1 MSTFAQTETLTANDF
16 TRPGVNPWLIAFT
29 VMLATFMEVLD
40 TSIANVALPHIAG
53 SLSAGVDEST
63 WVLTS
68 YLVSNAIVL
77 PLTGW
82 FSKLFGR
89 KSFYMGCVVIFIA
102 SSFLCGIATSL
113 PLLVFF
119 RVLQG
124 AGGGGLQPVS
134 QAILVESFPR
144 AKQGMAMAVYGMG
157 VVVAPI
163 IGPTLGGWLTDSYSW
178 RWIFFINIPVGL
190 LSIFMTSA
198 LIHDPAH
205 VARNENGQRVRID
218 YIGLGLLSVGLG
230 FLQVVLDK
238 GQRDDWFG
246 SHFIVWCTVVC
257 ATGLIGAIF
266 WELRQKDP
274 VIELHLFNDRN
285 YATATFLMFLLGV
298 VLYGSTV
305 LLPVMLQTLVGYT
318 ALLSGLVLSPGAI
331 VTLVSL
337 PMVGWLLA
345 RYQARWLVI
354 FGLTVLSAGMFQLAY
369 INLTTGFWTFVYLWM
384 VSRGGLGFLF
394 VPINVVA
401 FSFVPKQRMNSATGM
416 INLARNI
423 GGSVGISLVTTIQAR
438 LMQKHQSDLVG
449 NMTPLNPRYMAAM
462 HGLTSQLQAKGSD
475 AMGAAHQAGALLYGE
490 LQRQAAMLA
499 FIDVFW
505 ILGAV
510 CLWMIPCM
518 FLIKT
523 GHHHDGENIPA
534 H

>member
-1 MSTFAQTETLTANDF
+1 MSSLAQSEALPVTDF
-16 TRPGVNPWLIAFT
+16 SRPGINPWFIAFT

-53 SLSAGVDEST
+53 NLSAGVDEST

-82 FSKLFGR
+82 FSRLFGR
-89 KSFYMGCVVIFIA
+89 KSFYMACVLIFIV
-102 SSFLCGIATSL
+102 SSFLCGVATSL
-113 PLLVFF
+113 PMLVLF

-163 IGPTLGGWLTDSYSW
+163 IGPTLGGWITDNYSW

-190 LSIFMTSA
+190 LSIFLTSM
-198 LIHDPAH
+198 LIHDPSH
-205 VARNENGQRVRID
+205 VSKVENGKRVRID

-246 SHFIVWCTVVC
+246 SHFIVWSTCIC
-257 ATGLIGAIF
+257 AFGLIGAIF

-274 VIELHLFNDRN
+274 IVELRLFKDRN

-305 LLPVMLQTLVGYT
+305 LLPVLLQTLVGYT
-318 ALLSGLVLSPGAI
+318 AQLSGLVLSPGAI

-337 PMVGWLLA
+337 PLVGWLLA

-354 FGLTVLSAGMFQLAY
+354 IGLLILAAGMFQLSY
-369 INLTTGFWTFVYLWM
+369 INLTTGFWTFVFMWM
-384 VSRGGLGFLF
+384 ISRGGLGFLF
-394 VPINVVA
+394 VPINVTA
-401 FSFVPKQRMNSATGM
+401 FSFVPKERMNSATGL

-423 GGSVGISLVTTIQAR
+423 GGSVGISLVTTLQAR
-438 LMQKHQSDLVG
+438 LAQKHQSDLIV
-449 NMTPLNPRYMAAM
+449 NMTTLNPRYVAAL
-462 HGLTSQLQAKGSD
+462 HGLAAGLREKGSS
-475 AMGAAHQAGALLYGE
+475 ATTAAQQASAILYGE

-505 ILGAV
+505 ILGVV
-510 CLWMIPCM
+510 CLAMIPFM
-518 FLIKT
+518 FLIKPSRHGGPT
-523 GHHHDGENIPA
+523 VASH
-534 H
+534 